1 MYSDGLKSFLF
12 SKLMEE
18 NHFGS
23 HDVSQMDAVSD
34 NQLIENVLP
43 GCRASSIK
51 PDDECEQEIADY
63 YWISFKFRKYEK
75 YQR

>member
-12 SKLMEE
+12 SKLEEE

-43 GCRASSIK
+43 GMQGIQYKAR
-51 PDDECEQEIADY
+51 
-63 YWISFKFRKYEK
+63 
-75 YQR
+75 